1 MADLTQNDVQ
11 QAVQQSIRNLEAN
24 VQRLSSD
31 VSNLS
36 NQLQALSDIARDIQ
50 TLRQNLQQNLGTQ
63 TSGMSF
69 NSAPN
74 MNQVEDRITAIQ
86 SNVKDLKNQAPG

>member
-1 MADLTQNDVQ
+1 MAELTSNDVQ

-24 VQRLSSD
+24 VLRLSSD
-31 VSNLS
+31 VSKLS
-36 NQLQALSDIARDIQ
+36 NQLQALSDIARNIQ

-74 MNQVEDRITAIQ
+74 MNQVEDKISSIQ
-86 SNVKDLKNQAPG
+86 SDVQDLKNTSTN